1 MVRSHEFEAEGTVR
15 RLKVLSLAG
24 LVAIAAGGC
33 QSYERRPLDMPGHQ
47 SAFLARTPES
57 SEVRAFAE
65 SLAAKSTGSS
75 GEAVAFDPRD
85 GISCG
90 EAEVIAVVFNA
101 DLRVA
106 RLRAGVTQAT
116 AENAGL
122 WEDPTIG
129 VDLTRIIQSTAV
141 PWEAF
146 TSVGLTIPISGRL
159 EIEKQRAGVEH
170 AAELARVAQRE
181 WSVRMSVRRAWSE
194 WSAMD
199 AQLAVTRD
207 FSSRVDQI
215 LSVVDKMELAGEMAR
230 IEARLFR
237 IEKATKAADLA
248 LLESRTREAELRL
261 RQLMGMSPDAPF
273 RLLALGIGPVRI
285 ASAPSNTAA
294 HIERS
299 SPAMLVAAAEYEAA
313 EKALELEVRKQYPDL
328 RIGPGF
334 GTENELEQVLLG
346 LSVPIPILNANRR
359 GIAEARAQ
367 REVARAAAEAALE
380 QTVAALRAAEVRLA
394 AAAQRRSTLETE
406 IVPLVDA
413 QYVDARQVARLGE
426 VNTLVLLESLTRLQA
441 AKVGLVE
448 AARDEAIAAI
458 DLDEIFG
465 PVPSVWPSTP
475 APLHKPDGGSAAP
488 GVSYSITAPTPTRP
502 PAAPAADRLVTR
514 NTP

>member
-1 MVRSHEFEAEGTVR
+1 MVRSHESEAEGTVR

-116 AENAGL
+116 AENAGP

-129 VDLTRIIQSTAV
+129 ADLTRIIESTPE
-141 PWEAF
+141 PWKVF

-207 FSSRVDQI
+207 FLSRVDQI

-230 IEARLFR
+230 TEARLPDR
-237 IEKATKAADLA
+237 STKART
-248 LLESRTREAELRL
+248 SPVVRTRSENSAASTHGDVARRSVRLWRGHRSVDRL
-261 RQLMGMSPDAPF
+261 RRAMRHRTQAEQPGVLSRGQVGPPESPRTRF
-273 RLLALGIGPVRI
+273 
-285 ASAPSNTAA
+285 
-294 HIERS
+294 
-299 SPAMLVAAAEYEAA
+299 
-313 EKALELEVRKQYPDL
+313 
-328 RIGPGF
+328 
-334 GTENELEQVLLG
+334 
-346 LSVPIPILNANRR
+346 ANRTGLARWR
-359 GIAEARAQ
+359 GTGTRTGRIRFSGA
-367 REVARAAAEAALE
+367 
-380 QTVAALRAAEVRLA
+380 VR
-394 AAAQRRSTLETE
+394 TDP
-406 IVPLVDA
+406 I
-413 QYVDARQVARLGE
+413 
-426 VNTLVLLESLTRLQA
+426 
-441 AKVGLVE
+441 
-448 AARDEAIAAI
+448 
-458 DLDEIFG
+458 
-465 PVPSVWPSTP
+465 
-475 APLHKPDGGSAAP
+475 
-488 GVSYSITAPTPTRP
+488 
-502 PAAPAADRLVTR
+502 
-514 NTP
+514 